1 MDSLYT
7 IQLVYKLAKGNC
19 LFINEKSVNTVL
31 SKKIDASLGQIK
43 NEILAIKDE
52 LLKHAVKE
60 TNPPADPPHY
70 SDVLRNRT
78 QPAIV
83 IRPKNTNQSVTQT
96 KTDILKSVDP
106 FEANIHLGKVCDIK
120 EGGIVLGCKSK
131 ADNLK
136 LLSIATEMLGD
147 SYVIKE
153 VAGIHPRVRIVGLT
167 GEYSD
172 EQIRSYL
179 LKDNPDV
186 FCGDVECKVLKTYAV
201 KKNNRIFQSVLQIDR
216 VSYVR
221 VMKAG
226 SDRKFSAVN
235 LRKGGGVAVAVR
247 SEYKSSA
254 IDIYVYPPFNQV
266 SPKIDIL
273 VIKVSVHY
281 SKIYVINLY
290 IPPQVTVIDY
300 EILLEAIHSLALLHT
315 GSIFI
320 VGDFNITSYA
330 DYLENSISNSYINTL
345 NVLARFF
352 NVIQYNYIHNDSG
365 NLLDLIW
372 SNAICYVEHTDD
384 ALVCEDPHH
393 PALID
398 TVSHFPSTKHNNC
411 AIFSCKQV

>member
-1 MDSLYT
+1 MQLLEWIRCHPPDINNLFQVSRHFAILLRLLSGRRVHDLTLLRIDEGYFEQSEEQVSNLIVYCLDHLSLNRT
-7 IQLVYKLAKGNC
+7 EAKKLLALLIVRNSPHLFEEVGNC

-52 LLKHAVKE
+52 LLNHAVKE
-60 TNPPADPPHY
+60 TNPPADPPRY

-106 FEANIHLGKVCDIK
+106 VEANIHLGKVCDIK
-120 EGGIVLGCKSK
+120 EGGIVLGYKSK

-136 LLSIATEMLGD
+136 LLSIAKEKLGD

-153 VAGIHPRVRIVGLT
+153 VAGINPRVRIVGLS

-179 LKDNPDV
+179 LKGNPDV

-201 KKNNRIFQSVLQIDR
+201 KKNNIIFQSVLQIDT

-254 IDIYVYPPFNQV
+254 IDIYVCVPTFQPGQ
-266 SPKIDIL
+266 
-273 VIKVSVHY
+273 
-281 SKIYVINLY
+281 SKDRY
-290 IPPQVTVIDY
+290 
-300 EILLEAIHSLALLHT
+300 
-315 GSIFI
+315 F
-320 VGDFNITSYA
+320 
-330 DYLENSISNSYINTL
+330 SN
-345 NVLARFF
+345 
-352 NVIQYNYIHNDSG
+352 
-365 NLLDLIW
+365 
-372 SNAICYVEHTDD
+372 
-384 ALVCEDPHH
+384 
-393 PALID
+393 
-398 TVSHFPSTKHNNC
+398 
-411 AIFSCKQV
+411 